1 MATGTLSDKV
11 AGVLLAGGSGTRM
24 RPLTRHRNKH
34 LLPVHMRPM
43 IDYALGTLLGMGLA
57 DILVVTGRRHM
68 GQVVD
73 VLGSGGEYGD
83 GVEFTYRVQDEARGI
98 ADALALARPFAAGRR
113 LCVMLAD
120 NVLDDDSPRGV
131 LATFADAEPPH
142 AVNFLAEV
150 EDPSAYG
157 VARVEDGRVVEILE
171 KPADPPSNL
180 AVTGLY
186 LYPSDAFEFI
196 DGLEPSARGELEVS
210 DLNNAYARDGRLVHH
225 VVTNW
230 FDAGEPD
237 PWAATC
243 RYVQDHPE
251 RFGPDRFRLHGSA

>member
-1 MATGTLSDKV
+1 MARTALSDKV

-24 RPLTRHRNKH
+24 RPLTQHRNKH

-43 IDYALGTLLGMGLA
+43 IDYALGTLLGMGLS
-57 DILVVTGRRHM
+57 DILVVTGRNHM

-73 VLGSGGEYGD
+73 VLGSGSEYGD

-98 ADALALARPFAAGRR
+98 ADALGLARPFAAGRR

-120 NVLDDDSPRGV
+120 NVLDDDSPRAV
-131 LATFADAEPPH
+131 MRAFAQAEPPH

-150 EDPSAYG
+150 DDPSAYG
-157 VARVEDGRVVEILE
+157 VARLEDDRVVEIVE
-171 KPADPPSNL
+171 KPSDPPSKL

-186 LYPSDAFEFI
+186 LYPSDAFDFI
-196 DGLEPSARGELEVS
+196 DGLEPSQRGELEVS
-210 DLNNAYARDGRLVHH
+210 DLNNAYAQSGRLAHH

-230 FDAGEPD
+230 FDAGEPT
-237 PWAATC
+237 PWARTC

-251 RFGPDRFRLHGSA
+251 RFGDARFRLHRGA

>member
-1 MATGTLSDKV
+1 MARTALSDKV
-11 AGVLLAGGSGTRM
+11 AGILLAGGSGTRM

-43 IDYALGTLLGMGLA
+43 IDYALGTLLGMGLS
-57 DILVVTGRRHM
+57 DILVVTGRNHM

-73 VLGSGGEYGD
+73 VLGSGSEYGD

-98 ADALALARPFAAGRR
+98 ADALGLARAFAAGRR
-113 LCVMLAD
+113 LAVMLAD
-120 NVLDDDSPRGV
+120 NVLDDDSPREA
-131 LATFADAEPPH
+131 LRAFAFAEPAY

-157 VARVEDGRVVEILE
+157 VARLEGGRIAEILE
-171 KPADPPSNL
+171 KPADPPSSL

-186 LYPSDAFEFI
+186 LYPNDAFTFI
-196 DGLEPSARGELEVS
+196 DGLTPSQRGELEVS
-210 DLNNAYARDGRLVHH
+210 DLNNAYARDGRLEHH

-230 FDAGEPD
+230 FDAGEPE
-237 PWAATC
+237 PWARTC

-251 RFGPDRFRLHGSA
+251 RFGDTRFRLHTGD